1 MEQEN
6 EVIEKEEETVEA
18 PVEEPTFSA
27 SNIVDN
33 IILGDNVKAK
43 TEFNTMMHQRTQAS
57 IDSYKQDFAKQ
68 LFSDIPEAQ
77 PQEADA
83 VVEESFDVIND
94 LQSANINRNAELRLY
109 DGSVIPVDNQT
120 ADVLIKYISTLDEEN
135 KNYFIEDISQ
145 NERGLLKGIE
155 IAFHSLGE
163 TDANV

>member
-1 MEQEN
+1 M
-6 EVIEKEEETVEA
+6 
-18 PVEEPTFSA
+18 
-27 SNIVDN
+27 
-33 IILGDNVKAK
+33 
-43 TEFNTMMHQRTQAS
+43 
-57 IDSYKQDFAKQ
+57 
-68 LFSDIPEAQ
+68 
-77 PQEADA
+77 
-83 VVEESFDVIND
+83 
-94 LQSANINRNAELRLY
+94 RLY

>member
-43 TEFNTMMHQRTQAS
+43 TEFNTLMHQRTQAS
-57 IDSYKQDFAKQ
+57 IDSQKQDFAKQ
-68 LFSDIPEAQ
+68 LFSDIPEVQ
-77 PQEADA
+77 PQEANA

-94 LQSANINRNAELRLY
+94 LQS
-109 DGSVIPVDNQT
+109 
-120 ADVLIKYISTLDEEN
+120 
-135 KNYFIEDISQ
+135 
-145 NERGLLKGIE
+145 
-155 IAFHSLGE
+155 
-163 TDANV
+163 